1 MMNFSS
7 VKSLD
12 IINTRKITKAKFE
25 TKQKFWVNGRNK
37 SDNLAITHSVRL
49 RKLLLKLGKERRP
62 NFFFQITNEYERR

>member
-37 SDNLAITHSVRL
+37 SDNLAITHSV
-49 RKLLLKLGKERRP
+49 GKTQKIIIKVREREKAEFLFS
-62 NFFFQITNEYERR
+62 NN